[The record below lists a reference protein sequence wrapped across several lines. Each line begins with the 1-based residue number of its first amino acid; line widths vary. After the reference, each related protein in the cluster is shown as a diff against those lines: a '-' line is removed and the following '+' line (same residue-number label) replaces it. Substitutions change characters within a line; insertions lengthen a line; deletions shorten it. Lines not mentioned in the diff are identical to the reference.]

1 MTIINPPKSR
11 TREILDVLWEHKVYI
26 VILGLLV
33 MLPHLVGWLT
43 ESSPFATARG
53 ATFVLRGQSGVWQAI
68 FIEVFAL
75 AIFVMSYNLM
85 FGFTG
90 VISFGHALF
99 FGIGGYALGIVL
111 QFGGIENIDVAF
123 FVGIGA
129 VFGLCVVF
137 GLFIGLVSLR
147 LRGVYFA
154 IFTLAVAQIG
164 WYFVEN
170 WALTGRD
177 GGFSI
182 KAVPAWI
189 DSIQSRINLYY
200 VALVCFVLVFLF
212 IRRLVNSPTGAVL
225 KAIRENEERAKAIGF
240 NTLSYKLFSIV
251 VASVMAGLAGI
262 IHGLLNKQG
271 ISPQLFGVNYTVDAL
286 LMTIIGGV
294 GTFTGPVLGATGLHL
309 ADVAF
314 RDRVVEIG
322 GASIQLSDS
331 WALITGLIFVLVVLV
346 FPYGIVGT
354 YYRVKLWI
362 KKKTTS
368 QAPPAPPPH
377 G

>member
-1 MTIINPPKSR
+1 MAMKTQPKS
-11 TREILDVLWEHKVYI
+11 TSREILDILWEHKIYI
-26 VILGLLV
+26 LIVGLLII
-33 MLPHLVGWLT
+33 LPHLVGWLT
-43 ESSPFATARG
+43 ESSPFSSARG
-53 ATFVLRGQSGVWQAI
+53 QTFVLRGQSGVWQAI

-75 AIFVMSYNLM
+75 GIFVMSYNLM

-99 FGIGGYALGIVL
+99 FGIGAYALGVVV
-111 QFGGIENIDVAF
+111 QFAGIENIDLAF
-123 FVGIGA
+123 FLGIGA
-129 VFGLCVVF
+129 VIGLCIAF
-137 GLFIGLVSLR
+137 GLFIGFVSLR

-154 IFTLAVAQIG
+154 IFTLAIAQIG

-182 KAVPAWI
+182 KNLPSWI

-200 VALVCFVLVFLF
+200 VALACFILTFLF

-225 KAIRENEERAKAIGF
+225 KAIRENEERAKAIGY

-251 VASVMAGLAGI
+251 LASIMAGIAGI
-262 IHGLLNKQG
+262 LHGLLNKQG
-271 ISPQLFGVNYTVDAL
+271 VSPQLFGVNYTVDAL

-294 GTFTGPVLGATGLHL
+294 GTFTGPILGATGLHL
-309 ADVAF
+309 ADIAF
-314 RDRVVEIG
+314 RDRIIEIG

-354 YYRVKLWI
+354 YYRVKIWI
-362 KKKTTS
+362 NKRRTK
-368 QAPPAPPPH
+368 PAPPPPA
-377 G
+377 

>member
-1 MTIINPPKSR
+1 MAMKTQPKS
-11 TREILDVLWEHKVYI
+11 TPREILDILWEHKIYI
-26 VILGLLV
+26 LIVGLLII
-33 MLPHLVGWLT
+33 LPHLIGWLT
-43 ESSPFATARG
+43 ESSPFSTARG
-53 ATFVLRGQSGVWQAI
+53 QTFVLRGQSGVWQAI

-99 FGIGGYALGIVL
+99 FGIGAYALGVVV
-111 QFGGIENIDVAF
+111 QFAGIENVDLAF
-123 FVGIGA
+123 FLGIGA
-129 VFGLCVVF
+129 VIGLCIAF
-137 GLFIGLVSLR
+137 GLFIGFVSLR

-154 IFTLAVAQIG
+154 IFTLAIAQIG

-182 KAVPAWI
+182 KNLPPWI

-200 VALVCFVLVFLF
+200 IALVCFILTFLF

-225 KAIRENEERAKAIGF
+225 KAIRENEERAKAIGY
-240 NTLSYKLFSIV
+240 NTLAYKLFSIV
-251 VASVMAGLAGI
+251 LASIMAGIAGI
-262 IHGLLNKQG
+262 LHGLLNKQG
-271 ISPQLFGVNYTVDAL
+271 VSPQLFGVNYTVDAL

-294 GTFTGPVLGATGLHL
+294 GTFTGPILGATGLHL

-314 RDRVVEIG
+314 RDRIIEIG

-354 YYRVKLWI
+354 YYRVKIWI
-362 KKKTTS
+362 NKRRKK
-368 QAPPAPPPH
+368 PAPPPVA
-377 G
+377 

>member
-1 MTIINPPKSR
+1 VNTPIQKSR
-11 TREILDVLWEHKVYI
+11 TREILDVLWEHKLYI
-26 VILGLLV
+26 LILIFLII
-33 MLPHLVGWLT
+33 LPHLVGWLT
-43 ESSPFATARG
+43 ESSPFAQPRG
-53 ATFVLRGQSGVWQAI
+53 ERFVLRGQSGVWQAT

-99 FGIGGYALGIVL
+99 FGIGAYALGVVL
-111 QFGGIENIDVAF
+111 QFGEISDPNVAF

-129 VFGLCVVF
+129 VIGLCIIF
-137 GLFIGLVSLR
+137 GLFIGVVSLR

-154 IFTLAVAQIG
+154 IFTLAIAQIG

-170 WALTGRD
+170 WELTGRD
-177 GGFSI
+177 GGF
-182 KAVPAWI
+182 AVKNVPVWI
-189 DSIQSRINLYY
+189 DSTQNRINLYY
-200 VALVCFVLVFLF
+200 IALVCFVLVFLF

-225 KAIRENEERAKAIGF
+225 KAIRENEERAKAIGY

-251 VASVMAGLAGI
+251 LASIMAGIAGI
-262 IHGLLNKQG
+262 LFGLMSDS
-271 ISPQLFGVNYTVDAL
+271 ISPQFLGVNYTVDAL

-294 GTFTGPVLGATGLHL
+294 GTFVGPILGATGLHL
-309 ADVAF
+309 ADVNF
-314 RDRVVEIG
+314 RDRVIEVG

-362 KKKTTS
+362 KKRTTK
-368 QAPPAPPPH
+368 QIPPAPPPH

>member
-1 MTIINPPKSR
+1 MMNTKPKSTAR
-11 TREILDVLWEHKVYI
+11 QIWDVLWEHKIYI
-26 VILGLLV
+26 LIVALLII
-33 MLPHLVGWLT
+33 LPHLVGWLT
-43 ESSPFATARG
+43 ESSPFSQPRG
-53 ATFVLRGQSGVWQAI
+53 QRFVLRGESGVWQSI

-99 FGIGGYALGIVL
+99 FGTGAYALGVVV
-111 QFGGIENIDVAF
+111 QFAGIENLELAF
-123 FVGIGA
+123 FLGIFA
-129 VFGLCVVF
+129 VFALCILF

-170 WALTGRD
+170 WALTSRD
-177 GGFSI
+177 GGFAI
-182 KAVPAWI
+182 DNLPPWI

-200 VALVCFVLVFLF
+200 IALVCFVLTFLF

-225 KAIRENEERAKAIGF
+225 KAIRENEERAKAIGY
-240 NTLSYKLFSIV
+240 NTLQYKLFAIVLASIL
-251 VASVMAGLAGI
+251 AGLAGI
-262 IHGLLNKQG
+262 LHALLNKQG
-271 ISPQLFGVNYTVDAL
+271 VSPQLFGVNYTVDAL

-294 GTFTGPVLGATGLHL
+294 GTFAGPILGATGLHL

-314 RDRVVEIG
+314 RDRIVEIG

-354 YYRVKLWI
+354 TYRVKIWI
-362 KKKTTS
+362 NKRRKKT
-368 QAPPAPPPH
+368 APPRPA
-377 G
+377 

>member
-1 MTIINPPKSR
+1 MNTPIQKSR
-11 TREILDVLWEHKVYI
+11 TRDILDVLWEHKLYI
-26 VILGLLV
+26 LILIFLII
-33 MLPHLVGWLT
+33 LPHLVGWLT
-43 ESSPFATARG
+43 ESSPFAIARG
-53 ATFVLRGQSGVWQAI
+53 TRLVLRGESGVWQAT
-68 FIEVFAL
+68 FIEIFAL

-99 FGIGGYALGIVL
+99 FGIGAYALGVVL
-111 QFGGIENIDVAF
+111 QFGQISDPNVAF

-129 VFGLCVVF
+129 VIGLCIVF
-137 GLFIGLVSLR
+137 GLFIGVVSLR

-154 IFTLAVAQIG
+154 IFTLAIAQIG

-170 WALTGRD
+170 WELTGRD
-177 GGFSI
+177 GGF
-182 KAVPAWI
+182 AVKNVPVWI
-189 DSIQSRINLYY
+189 DSTQNRINLYY
-200 VALVCFVLVFLF
+200 IALVCFVLVFLF

-225 KAIRENEERAKAIGF
+225 KAIRENEERAKAIGY
-240 NTLSYKLFSIV
+240 NTLAYKLFSIV
-251 VASVMAGLAGI
+251 LASIMAGIAGI
-262 IHGLLNKQG
+262 LFGLMSDS
-271 ISPQLFGVNYTVDAL
+271 ISPQFLGVNYTVDAL

-294 GTFTGPVLGATGLHL
+294 GTFVGPILGATGLHL
-309 ADVAF
+309 ADVNF

-362 KKKTTS
+362 NKRTTK
-368 QAPPAPPPH
+368 QIPPAPPPH